1 VLSFEFGENTL
12 TWSAPLPFP
21 RRPSVIVMLRYTRGT
36 RLFAIGLLV
45 AVLVPSAVILVVVL

>member
-1 VLSFEFGENTL
+1 ML

-21 RRPSVIVMLRYTRGT
+21 RRPSVIVMLRYRRGT